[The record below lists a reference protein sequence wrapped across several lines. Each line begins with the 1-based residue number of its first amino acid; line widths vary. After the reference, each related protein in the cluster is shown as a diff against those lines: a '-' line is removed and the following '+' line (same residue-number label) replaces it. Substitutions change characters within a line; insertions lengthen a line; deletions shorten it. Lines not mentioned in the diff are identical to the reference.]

1 MKPENLF
8 ESIEHVDEKDL
19 EHSESKR
26 VFRPWWAVAAAA
38 ALVVMVGLGVL
49 LRPWFGSAPLQTAAI
64 RQAQYPE
71 MPAYP
76 DENDTDF
83 DSQWDAWWEAKQA
96 SRQEEGFSASLD
108 SFWRQC
114 LPAFLSGQEGEN
126 RVCSPLNIYLSL
138 AMLAELTD
146 GDSREQILGL
156 LGSETIEDSRD
167 LAHRVWNSLYV
178 DDGAGTVIPASSLW
192 LREDIGYV
200 EETMALLAEN
210 YYASSFQGEMGSAEM
225 DQALQGWLNDQTGG
239 LLEREAG
246 DIHLSQD
253 TVLALACTLYFQGK
267 WTDEFQPG
275 DTSPQTFHSPAGDV
289 TVDFMHEWKRTGTY
303 YWGDRFGAVSRGLG
317 ESGASMWFLL
327 PDEGVTP
334 EELLSD
340 PQVQELLLSRE
351 PYSTWAQQKDLL
363 INLAVPKFDVASQ
376 MDLGEGMRALGV
388 TDVFQPGLADFSPAT
403 TDWQGPPMYLS
414 QAQHDVRVTIDE
426 EGVTAAAYTVMAA
439 AGAAMPPEE
448 EMDFVLDRPFLFV
461 IQGGDAIPLFVGIVN
476 QP

>member
-1 MKPENLF
+1 MKPEKLF
-8 ESIEHVDEKDL
+8 ESMEHVDEKDL

-26 VFRPWWAVAAAA
+26 AFRPWWAVAAAA

-49 LRPWFGSAPLQTAAI
+49 LRPWFGPAPLQTAAI
-64 RQAQYPE
+64 RQAKYPE

-76 DENDTDF
+76 DENDADF

-96 SRQEEGFSASLD
+96 NRQEEGFSASLD

-114 LPAFLSGQEGEN
+114 LPAFLSDSQGEN
-126 RVCSPLNIYLSL
+126 VVCSPVNIYLSL

-146 GDSREQILGL
+146 GDSREQILDL

-178 DDGAGTVIPASSLW
+178 DDGGGHGDPRSSLW

-246 DIHLSQD
+246 DIRLSRD

-303 YWGDRFGAVSRGLG
+303 YWATASGRWSRAWGRAGLPCG
-317 ESGASMWFLL
+317 SSSPTRGSPRRNFSA
-327 PDEGVTP
+327 TP
-334 EELLSD
+334 R
-340 PQVQELLLSRE
+340 SRSCCS
-351 PYSTWAQQKDLL
+351 PGSPTAPGPSRRTCSSTWRCP
-363 INLAVPKFDVASQ
+363 NSTWPPKWTWGRDA
-376 MDLGEGMRALGV
+376 G
-388 TDVFQPGLADFSPAT
+388 PG
-403 TDWQGPPMYLS
+403 
-414 QAQHDVRVTIDE
+414 HH
-426 EGVTAAAYTVMAA
+426 
-439 AGAAMPPEE
+439 
-448 EMDFVLDRPFLFV
+448 
-461 IQGGDAIPLFVGIVN
+461 
-476 QP
+476 

>member
-1 MKPENLF
+1 MGTAGSRF
-8 ESIEHVDEKDL
+8 WAYWAA
-19 EHSESKR
+19 
-26 VFRPWWAVAAAA
+26 RPS
-38 ALVVMVGLGVL
+38 
-49 LRPWFGSAPLQTAAI
+49 RTAG
-64 RQAQYPE
+64 
-71 MPAYP
+71 
-76 DENDTDF
+76 T
-83 DSQWDAWWEAKQA
+83 
-96 SRQEEGFSASLD
+96 
-108 SFWRQC
+108 
-114 LPAFLSGQEGEN
+114 
-126 RVCSPLNIYLSL
+126 
-138 AMLAELTD
+138 
-146 GDSREQILGL
+146 
-156 LGSETIEDSRD
+156 

-303 YWGDRFGAVSRGLG
+303 YWGDRFGAVSPGPGGERGFHVVPPPRRG
-317 ESGASMWFLL
+317 GHSGGAPQRSPGPGAAAL
-327 PDEGVTP
+327 PGSPTAP
-334 EELLSD
+334 G
-340 PQVQELLLSRE
+340 PSRR
-351 PYSTWAQQKDLL
+351 TLL

-376 MDLGEGMRALGV
+376 MDLGEGMQALGV

-403 TDWQGPPMYLS
+403 ADWEGPPLYLS
-414 QAQHDVRVTIDE
+414 QAQHNVRVTIDE

>member
-1 MKPENLF
+1 MGTAG
-8 ESIEHVDEKDL
+8 SR
-19 EHSESKR
+19 SWTCWAA
-26 VFRPWWAVAAAA
+26 RPS
-38 ALVVMVGLGVL
+38 
-49 LRPWFGSAPLQTAAI
+49 RTA
-64 RQAQYPE
+64 
-71 MPAYP
+71 
-76 DENDTDF
+76 
-83 DSQWDAWWEAKQA
+83 
-96 SRQEEGFSASLD
+96 G
-108 SFWRQC
+108 
-114 LPAFLSGQEGEN
+114 
-126 RVCSPLNIYLSL
+126 
-138 AMLAELTD
+138 
-146 GDSREQILGL
+146 
-156 LGSETIEDSRD
+156 D

-246 DIHLSQD
+246 DIRLSRD

-275 DTSPQTFHSPAGDV
+275 DTSPPDLPQP
-289 TVDFMHEWKRTGTY
+289 R
-303 YWGDRFGAVSRGLG
+303 WGRDRGLYARVEADRHLLLGRPLRGGGQGPGG
-317 ESGASMWFLL
+317 ERGL
-327 PDEGVTP
+327 PCGSSSPTRGVTP

-388 TDVFQPGLADFSPAT
+388 THVFQPGLADFSPAARRLGRPAPVT
-403 TDWQGPPMYLS
+403 CPRPSITCGSPSTRRASPP
-414 QAQHDVRVTIDE
+414 
-426 EGVTAAAYTVMAA
+426 
-439 AGAAMPPEE
+439 
-448 EMDFVLDRPFLFV
+448 RPT
-461 IQGGDAIPLFVGIVN
+461 Q
-476 QP
+476 